1 MAGRDDIMAHLD
13 RGSVPSED
21 FLPQVGTLSG
31 NPVAAVAGLKT
42 LEVLRRPGTYESMRA
57 KGARL
62 KDGLQ
67 RMLDEAEVPARVIG
81 ESVLFDVFFTDQEVT
96 DYRSSKLADAEM
108 AARFNSGVL
117 ERGVFKGGSKFYL
130 SDCSQRRG
138 HRPDSWRCSVRL
150 SRVCGRH
157 Y

>member
-1 MAGRDDIMAHLD
+1 
-13 RGSVPSED
+13 
-21 FLPQVGTLSG
+21 
-31 NPVAAVAGLKT
+31 
-42 LEVLRRPGTYESMRA
+42 MRA

-67 RMLDEAEVPARVIG
+67 RLVDEAEIPARVTG

-96 DYRSSKLADAEM
+96 DYRSSKLADADM

-130 SDCSQRRG
+130 STAHSDADIDQTLEVFRQTVEGLR
-138 HRPDSWRCSVRL
+138 
-150 SRVCGRH
+150 
-157 Y
+157 